1 MNPSFFEDK
10 IFSVSEVCTILSS
23 FIRESLSDIRI
34 EGEISNF
41 KTNSSGH
48 WYLSLKDKDGSMI
61 NCAVFK
67 SMNYRMRKPEN
78 GDYVTVQGSFNF
90 WDKGGSLTFIIRS
103 MKKKGEGDLQA
114 EIEKRRQYYQELG
127 YFDQENKK
135 SLPAL
140 INRIAVITS
149 PAGAVINDILRV
161 TLRRAPGVDIVIL
174 PSPVQGENAASII
187 SSRIRQANNFML
199 ADVIILARGGGSKED
214 LAPYSESA
222 VIEAIHSSAIPV
234 VSAVG
239 HDSDFPLSDFVSDIR
254 ASTPSVAAE
263 LVTQSVFNAR
273 ERHKSILSQIALL
286 MNRRLREAERRVND
300 LKYDSLRIKKKAERA
315 KLALLSFNT
324 AERSLEA
331 RIYSARMSLNFS
343 SDNLVKS
350 MLRILDESK
359 REKERLSGG
368 ISLMIEN
375 LLTAKKRKLEKL
387 CELTDALS
395 PYEILKRGYT
405 IARDRDG
412 KIIRSSKNASD
423 DMIIQFA
430 DGNIEVR
437 KKT

>member
-315 KLALLSFNT
+315 KLALASFNT
-324 AERSLEA
+324 AERSLE
-331 RIYSARMSLNFS
+331 
-343 SDNLVKS
+343 KS